1 MTHGTAWTVNSEHT
15 LNAYIAQVKADYAEH
30 KYLTYPKPR
39 IGADRSLSQN
49 GLMHV
54 WLAELWSFAMR
65 KDKRDMTEGDMDGI
79 KRAMK
84 KRYFEYSR
92 EPWLIHKVTDPFS
105 LESKNDFRSSRK
117 WLKGEMF
124 NFLTWL
130 QMYAAEADLIL
141 ESKGEHE
148 KLRREQHEV

>member
-39 IGADRSLSQN
+39 IGADRSLDQN
-49 GLMHV
+49 ALFHV
-54 WLAELWSFAMR
+54 WLTELWAFVMR
-65 KDKRDMTEGDMDGI
+65 KDKRDITAGDMVGI
-79 KRAMK
+79 KRSMK
-84 KRYFEYSR
+84 KRYFEHSR
-92 EPWLIHKVTDPFS
+92 EPWLIHTVTDPFTGQT
-105 LESKNDFRSSRK
+105 KTDFTSSRE
-117 WLKGEMF
+117 WLQGEMF
-124 NFLTWL
+124 NVLTWL
-130 QMYAAEADLIL
+130 QMYAAEAGLIL